1 MATDDILACAHL
13 SRFFG
18 ALAAVDDLSFAV
30 RRGEIFGISGP
41 NGAGKTTLFNL
52 LSGHVPASRGTIRF
66 AGREIQGM
74 PPHRVCHLGIARTF
88 QIPLVFGSGT
98 VAENALVG
106 AYFGKRPGA
115 FGLRFH
121 ADDRRRVDEALAVVG
136 LAGKRD
142 SEAGSLAVF
151 DKKRLMIASA
161 LATEPSIL
169 LLDEPVGGLNHREI
183 DEFVAL
189 IRRLREGGLTVM
201 LIEHVMRA
209 LMSLSDRVM
218 ILHHGEKLAEGT
230 PELIRRDPE
239 VIRVYLG
246 RDAAAE
252 AEAGAA

>member
-1 MATDDILACAHL
+1 MATDDILVCANL

-30 RRGEIFGISGP
+30 RRGEIFGVSGP

-52 LSGHVPASRGTIRF
+52 LSGHVPPSRGTIRF
-66 AGREIQGM
+66 AGREIQAL
-74 PPHRVCHLGIARTF
+74 PPHRICHLGLARTF

-115 FGLRFH
+115 LGLRFH
-121 ADDRRRVDEALAVVG
+121 ADDRRRVDEALALVG
-136 LAGKRD
+136 LAAKRD
-142 SEAGSLAVF
+142 AESGLLSVF

-161 LATEPSIL
+161 LATGPAIL

-189 IRRLREGGLTVM
+189 IRRLRDAGLTVM

-230 PELIRRDPE
+230 PAQIRRDPE

-246 RDAAAE
+246 RE
-252 AEAGAA
+252 AEAGAGAA